1 MTWKQEIFRAFLL
14 AFGAMEI
21 ILNLKFLLKENGIKF
36 ARKWHQEIPHNLPDK
51 NMKIKV
57 ICMFSAGIMFFSVS
71 LISYVTHKYFELMIL
86 GSLIIFSVY
95 AIVETLYYR
104 YLNTFG
110 FASVTIAFIIIYI
123 LV

>member
-1 MTWKQEIFRAFLL
+1 MTWKQEIFRALLL
-14 AFGAMEI
+14 AFGTMEI
-21 ILNLKFLLKENGIKF
+21 ILNLKFLLKENGIKL

-51 NMKIKV
+51 NMKVKV
-57 ICMFSAGIMFFSVS
+57 ICMLLSGILFFIVS
-71 LISYVTHKYFELMIL
+71 LISFIMHKYFNWMIF

-95 AIVETLYYR
+95 AIVEALYYR

-110 FASVTIAFIIIYI
+110 FASVAIAFIIIYV

>member
-1 MTWKQEIFRAFLL
+1 MTWKQEIFRALLL
-14 AFGAMEI
+14 AFGTMEI
-21 ILNLKFLLKENGIKF
+21 ILNLKFLLKEKGIKL

-57 ICMFSAGIMFFSVS
+57 ICMLSAGVMFCVVS
-71 LISYVTHKYFELMIL
+71 LISFIMHTYFDWMIL

-95 AIVETLYYR
+95 AIVEALYYR

-110 FASVTIAFIIIYI
+110 FALVTIALIVIYV

>member
-1 MTWKQEIFRAFLL
+1 MIQW
-14 AFGAMEI
+14 
-21 ILNLKFLLKENGIKF
+21 KFLFNENGIKL

-51 NMKIKV
+51 NMKFKV
-57 ICMFSAGIMFFSVS
+57 ICMLLSGIMFLTVS
-71 LISYVTHKYFELMIL
+71 LISFIMHKYFNWMIFE
-86 GSLIIFSVY
+86 SLIIFSVY